1 MQHTYLVKSSVITTI
16 FQLTK
21 DMFTKVRNVYLV
33 TKCLKFVPIID
44 TYLLVRRLLVVE
56 YVIMIQRAKNFQETC
71 KK

>member
-1 MQHTYLVKSSVITTI
+1 MVKSSVITTI
-16 FQLTK
+16 FQLTRE
-21 DMFTKVRNVYLV
+21 MFTKVRNVYLV

-44 TYLLVRRLLVVE
+44 TYLLVVRLLVME